1 MSGVSLRLS
10 REGVFP
16 ITVGV
21 GGAPLST
28 ATGLSVPGTVQGEG
42 KLCGVP
48 SLFVRLQG
56 CNLRCRWQM
65 ADGTES
71 RCDTAHTWGEDGGT
85 PASVDDV
92 VDVVC
97 RNIGHMRHVVITG
110 GEPYLQPQGLE
121 TLLAKLRDIGLH
133 TTVETNG
140 IVDHAPLTLPD
151 LLSVSP
157 KLRASGIS
165 DAMRWRSVAGATLLA
180 RVVREAGTDM
190 QLKFVVASESEEAE
204 IKTDYAEALRLLRPD
219 DVVVMPLGASTG
231 LLERTSRVALRMA
244 VANGWRFGPR
254 LHIMLFGNKEAT

>member
-1 MSGVSLRLS
+1 MSGICLRLS

-16 ITVGV
+16 VTVGA
-21 GGAPLST
+21 GGATLPA

-56 CNLRCRWQM
+56 CNLRCRWRM

-71 RCDTAHTWGEDGGT
+71 RCDTAHTWGEDGGMR
-85 PASVDDV
+85 ASVDDV
-92 VDVVC
+92 VDIVC
-97 RNIGHMRHVVITG
+97 RNMGHMRHVVVTG
-110 GEPYLQPQGLE
+110 GEPYLQQQGLE
-121 TLLAKLRDIGLH
+121 ALLSQLRHRGFH

-140 IVDHAPLTLPD
+140 IVDSAPRVLPD

-165 DAMRWRSVAGATLLA
+165 DAMRRRSVAGAALLSQA
-180 RVVREAGTDM
+180 VREAGTDM
-190 QLKFVVASESEEAE
+190 QLKFVVASEADEVE

-231 LLERTSRVALRMA
+231 LLERTSRVA

>member
-1 MSGVSLRLS
+1 MSGICLRLS

-16 ITVGV
+16 VTVGA
-21 GGAPLST
+21 GGATLPA

-56 CNLRCRWQM
+56 CNLRCRWRM

-71 RCDTAHTWGEDGGT
+71 RCDTAHTWGEDGGMR
-85 PASVDDV
+85 ASVDDV
-92 VDVVC
+92 VDIVC
-97 RNIGHMRHVVITG
+97 RNMGHMRHVVVTG
-110 GEPYLQPQGLE
+110 GEPYLQQQGLE
-121 TLLAKLRDIGLH
+121 ALLSQLRHRGFH

-140 IVDHAPLTLPD
+140 IVDSAPRVLPD

-165 DAMRWRSVAGATLLA
+165 DAMRRRSVAGAALLSQA
-180 RVVREAGTDM
+180 VREAGTDV
-190 QLKFVVASESEEAE
+190 QLKFVVASESDEAE
-204 IKTDYAEALRLLRPD
+204 IKTDYADALRLLRPD
-219 DVVVMPLGASTG
+219 DVVVMPLGASAG
-231 LLERTSRVALRMA
+231 LLERTSRAALRMA

>member
-1 MSGVSLRLS
+1 MSGLSLRLS

-56 CNLRCRWQM
+56 CNLRCRWRM

-71 RCDTAHTWGEDGGT
+71 CCDTAHTWGRDGGELVD
-85 PASVDDV
+85 VDDV
-92 VDVVC
+92 VDIVC
-97 RNIGHMRHVVITG
+97 RNMGRMRHVVVTG
-110 GEPYLQPQGLE
+110 GEPYMQRQGLE
-121 TLLAKLRDIGLH
+121 ALLAEMRRRGFH

-140 IVDHAPLTLPD
+140 IVDFEPHVLPD

-157 KLRASGIS
+157 KLSASGIS
-165 DAMRWRSVAGATLLA
+165 RAMREKSVAGAALLA
-180 RVVREAGTDM
+180 RAVRAAGTDV
-190 QLKFVVASESEEAE
+190 QLKFVVASEADEAE
-204 IKTDYAEALRLLRPD
+204 IKTDYAEALSLLRPD
-219 DVVVMPLGASTG
+219 DVVVMPLGASAG
-231 LLERTSRVALRMA
+231 LLERTQRAALRMA